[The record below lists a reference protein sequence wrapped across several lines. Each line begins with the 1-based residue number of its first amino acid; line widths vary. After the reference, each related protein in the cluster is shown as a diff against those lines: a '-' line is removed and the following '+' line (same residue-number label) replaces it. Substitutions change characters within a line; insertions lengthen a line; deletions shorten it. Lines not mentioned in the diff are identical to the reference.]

1 MSFALAAYQS
11 TMRRAAPTIHR
22 TISSLHH
29 TYIQTA
35 RCELDSHADTCALGS
50 NFVLLHYIGRVC
62 DVAPYNSEAC
72 NPKCD
77 IPIITAATAYTDQ
90 QDGQVIFWSFMKVDG
105 LVINS
110 HTR

>member
-22 TISSLHH
+22 TILSLHH

-50 NFVLLHYIGRVC
+50 NFLLLHYTGQVSC
-62 DVAPYNSEAC
+62 DVAPYNSEAY
-72 NPKCD
+72 NPERD
-77 IPIITAATAYTDQ
+77 IPIVTAATSYLDQ
-90 QDGQVIFWSFMKVDG
+90 QDGQI
-105 LVINS
+105 
-110 HTR
+110 